1 MMEEEE
7 TNSDEI
13 IVDMAV
19 DMDAVESAAAHKKAE
34 REALNAEIEA
44 FLNSGGRINLIE
56 PNVLADPPQK
66 PTSNYGSQ
74 PI

>member
-1 MMEEEE
+1 MMDEE
-7 TNSDEI
+7 TNSD
-13 IVDMAV
+13 DMIADTAV

-34 REALNAEIEA
+34 REAINAQIEA

-56 PNVLADPPQK
+56 PNVLSDPPQK